1 MVTISAGWRGS
12 AAVAACGRHVRD
24 TGTATLACPWAA
36 GQALTAAGQESAG
49 LARNAVGAALDAA
62 AEAHHARDYETAM
75 HAACVAVDAMTV
87 IARAHHLRSPG
98 NASRG

>member
-1 MVTISAGWRGS
+1 
-12 AAVAACGRHVRD
+12 VAA
-24 TGTATLACPWAA
+24 
-36 GQALTAAGQESAG
+36 AL
-49 LARNAVGAALDAA
+49 NAA

-87 IARAHHLRSPG
+87 IARAHHPGSPG

>member
-1 MVTISAGWRGS
+1 MATRG
-12 AAVAACGRHVRD
+12 RPVRD
-24 TGTATLACPWAA
+24 TGTNTPAYPWAA
-36 GQALTAAGQESAG
+36 GQALTATGQNPAS
-49 LARNAVGAALDAA
+49 LARNAVAAALNAA

-87 IARAHHLRSPG
+87 IAHAHHPGSPG